1 MRLAAALALCLAAG
15 WSGPGL
21 AADGDRP
28 ATAGTGDAAAP
39 DKTGDAGATA
49 ETGRVD
55 LLRFGQKTPDPAF
68 GAFQR
73 GLYITAYNLALPR
86 AREGDAP
93 AQALVAEILSRGLGV
108 ARDPVEAANWY
119 GKAAEAGIPE
129 AQFQYALVLLDGKYA
144 AANPE
149 RAFRLM
155 KAAADAGSRLA
166 QFNFA
171 QLLTDR
177 RSGGAGLDEAV
188 AYYEKAA
195 EAGLADAQYAMA
207 QVLANGVGGRA
218 VDVAG
223 AMRWLTLAA
232 RQNYDTAQ
240 LDLGTWLVDGRGGT
254 RDYEA
259 GFGWIKRA
267 AEGGNVAARNRLAK
281 LYVHALGTE
290 PDPILAAAWYISARR
305 AGLRDFEMDDFLQG
319 LTPEEQKQAIE
330 RANRL
335 R

>member
-1 MRLAAALALCLAAG
+1 MKAFTPVILGLWLAAG
-15 WSGPGL
+15 SSGPAL

-28 ATAGTGDAAAP
+28 GQAPAGN
-39 DKTGDAGATA
+39 
-49 ETGRVD
+49 ERVD
-55 LLRFGQKTPDPAF
+55 PLRFGKKTPDPAF
-68 GAFQR
+68 GAYQR

-86 AREGDAP
+86 AREGDP
-93 AQALVAEILSRGLGV
+93 AAQTLVAEILSRGLGV
-108 ARDPVEAANWY
+108 PRDPVEATRWY
-119 GKAAEAGIPE
+119 GLAADAGIPE
-129 AQFQYALVLLDGKYA
+129 AQFQYALILIDGKYA
-144 AANPE
+144 AKNPA
-149 RAFRLM
+149 RAFELM
-155 KAAADAGSRLA
+155 RGAADAGHRLA

-177 RSGGAGLDEAV
+177 QPGGAGLRQAV
-188 AYYEKAA
+188 GYYEKAA
-195 EAGLADAQYAMA
+195 ELGLPDAQYAMA
-207 QVLANGVGGRA
+207 QILANGAGGRA
-218 VDVAG
+218 PDEA
-223 AMRWLTLAA
+223 AARRYLALAA

-240 LDLGTWLVDGRGGT
+240 LDLGTWLVEGRGGA

-267 AEGGNVAARNRLAK
+267 AEGGNIAAKNRLAK
-281 LYVHALGTE
+281 LYVHALGTD